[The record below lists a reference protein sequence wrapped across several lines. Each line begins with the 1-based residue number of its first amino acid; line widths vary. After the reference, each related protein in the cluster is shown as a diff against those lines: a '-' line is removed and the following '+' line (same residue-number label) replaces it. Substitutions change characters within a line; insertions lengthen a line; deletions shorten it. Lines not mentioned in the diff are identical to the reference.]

1 MVGGYRGRSP
11 REREPGKRGRVE
23 PWVAC
28 ECLHHGKELTQCNFC
43 EKTLQVVLALY
54 FCMCSEKGPEK

>member
-23 PWVAC
+23 PWWHVNVSTM
-28 ECLHHGKELTQCNFC
+28 GRN
-43 EKTLQVVLALY
+43 
-54 FCMCSEKGPEK
+54 